1 MEMRFKSYCWS
12 IGTTSFRVDQLNYK
26 NECQLRYLNELF
38 SLNPNLEWNKIL
50 QKKYFDLLVSKKFI
64 EDYNA
69 IKDKDAREK
78 TSGLA
83 DIGLVYRN
91 NRHITPIGDL
101 INKISLS
108 GDFSSDNIFGI
119 PKDSYVYLLQFLKYQ
134 ISDSVIQ
141 IKPFVAL
148 IYMLSKLK
156 YLTRDE
162 FTYLYPTCLNNN
174 DVLKTTTDILS
185 MREKFSVDDILL
197 KKMMSMDNYQEAYSF
212 FMNSIQIDENVME
225 CIGMNRKSGKY
236 DRPFAYIYNILK
248 DLVLNRKILNYD
260 EKITLLKQLN
270 DSFTK
275 INANQASSWKALFKL
290 YKNTK
295 FNQEFLLQFYEL
307 QICKCDTENELK
319 DCFFKTWHLMK
330 WKSTLE
336 DYYDL
341 NKRYF
346 NLTDIIKYEN
356 GRFKLVEIAEYY
368 FNDIIEKIL
377 FKPMISKNDYEQ
389 YFTNYI
395 DISKIYP
402 ECNKTKLDITN
413 TINNRYGKTINPEKL
428 EDYLK
433 DIKNNSFIKLIDEKF
448 NDNILLELLDCFKN
462 RNDNRI
468 KEIVTDDATPSTI
481 FEYIL
486 GIIWYKVSDKVGRL
500 EEYMNLTLDAN
511 FMPKTHAPG
520 GEADLIFNY
529 TKSDIYP
536 KHDLLIE
543 ATLSESTG
551 QRQME
556 WEPVSRHLENHIS
569 KTHNKYDYVIFIAS
583 QLEERTLK
591 TFRVMKN
598 YKIDVRGEEIGLK
611 IIPLD
616 VDVIKI
622 ILEKKKKYKELYS
635 IFDDSYTSLQTGLNW
650 YNNTLANKI

>member
-1 MEMRFKSYCWS
+1 MSY
-12 IGTTSFRVDQLNYK
+12 
-26 NECQLRYLNELF
+26 
-38 SLNPNLEWNKIL
+38 
-50 QKKYFDLLVSKKFI
+50 
-64 EDYNA
+64 
-69 IKDKDAREK
+69 
-78 TSGLA
+78 
-83 DIGLVYRN
+83 
-91 NRHITPIGDL
+91 
-101 INKISLS
+101 
-108 GDFSSDNIFGI
+108 
-119 PKDSYVYLLQFLKYQ
+119 
-134 ISDSVIQ
+134 
-141 IKPFVAL
+141 
-148 IYMLSKLK
+148 
-156 YLTRDE
+156 
-162 FTYLYPTCLNNN
+162 
-174 DVLKTTTDILS
+174 
-185 MREKFSVDDILL
+185 
-197 KKMMSMDNYQEAYSF
+197 
-212 FMNSIQIDENVME
+212 
-225 CIGMNRKSGKY
+225 
-236 DRPFAYIYNILK
+236 
-248 DLVLNRKILNYD
+248 
-260 EKITLLKQLN
+260 
-270 DSFTK
+270 
-275 INANQASSWKALFKL
+275 
-290 YKNTK
+290 
-295 FNQEFLLQFYEL
+295 
-307 QICKCDTENELK
+307 
-319 DCFFKTWHLMK
+319 
-330 WKSTLE
+330 
-336 DYYDL
+336 
-341 NKRYF
+341 
-346 NLTDIIKYEN
+346 
-356 GRFKLVEIAEYY
+356 
-368 FNDIIEKIL
+368 
-377 FKPMISKNDYEQ
+377 
-389 YFTNYI
+389 
-395 DISKIYP
+395 
-402 ECNKTKLDITN
+402 
-413 TINNRYGKTINPEKL
+413 
-428 EDYLK
+428 
-433 DIKNNSFIKLIDEKF
+433 
-448 NDNILLELLDCFKN
+448 CFKN